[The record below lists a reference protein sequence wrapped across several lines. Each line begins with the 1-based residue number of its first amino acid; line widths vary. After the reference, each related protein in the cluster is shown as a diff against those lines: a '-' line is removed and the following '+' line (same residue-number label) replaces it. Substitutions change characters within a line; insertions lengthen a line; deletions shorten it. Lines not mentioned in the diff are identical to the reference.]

1 MPRTCH
7 LAVLEYCVRLS
18 GVLYTGRMREYL
30 DILSHVLASG
40 TDKGDRTGVGT
51 RSVFGH
57 QMVIDLSQGF
67 PALTTKRLPLKAVI
81 HDILWM
87 LSGRTNIKYLN
98 DNGVHIWDPWA
109 DASGDVGPV
118 YGKQWREWSNGDGD
132 GFDQIAWVI
141 SEIRSNPNSRRLL
154 VSAWNVV
161 EISKMSI
168 PPCSTIF
175 QFNVTEGK
183 LSCHLYQRSADAFI
197 GLPFSIAGYAL
208 LTEMVAQVCNLG
220 VGFLTIS
227 FGDLHLYLP
236 HIPLA
241 KEQLTR
247 NPYDLPQL
255 SFGNVDRD
263 IFAIRYE
270 NIVISNY
277 NAHPHI
283 KADVAI

>member
-1 MPRTCH
+1 
-7 LAVLEYCVRLS
+7 
-18 GVLYTGRMREYL
+18 MRQYL

-87 LSGRTNIKYLN
+87 LSGSTNIKYLN

-161 EISKMSI
+161 EISKMSV

-197 GLPFSIAGYAL
+197 GLPFNIAGFAL
-208 LTEMVAQVCNLG
+208 LTEMVAQVCNLS

-255 SFGNVDRD
+255 SFGNVGRD

-277 NAHPHI
+277 SAHPHI